1 MATRLTLLSHAPTS
15 ATRAGAFPLDEP
27 LDEHGLTMAR
37 LAATKMRVRDRAL
50 VSPALRARQTADA
63 FGISPTVDPLLSDC
77 DFGDWAGR
85 KLADVERDEP
95 DAVAAWIAEPD
106 SAPHGGESIEELLR
120 RIATWLGQQ
129 AGETGRLIV
138 ITHPAV
144 IRAAIVEAIGAGA
157 RSFWRIDI
165 APLTLTDLRRGER
178 RWTLRAAG
186 VPI

>member
-1 MATRLTLLSHAPTS
+1 MAMRLTLISHAPNS

-37 LAATKMRVRDRAL
+37 QAATRMHVTDRAL
-50 VSPALRARQTADA
+50 VSPALRARQTAEA
-63 FGISPTVDPLLSDC
+63 FGISATIDPLLGDC
-77 DFGDWAGR
+77 NFGGWAGR
-85 KLADVERDEP
+85 KLADVEKDEP
-95 DAVAAWIAEPD
+95 DAVAAWVAEPS

-129 AGETGRLIV
+129 AGESGRLV
-138 ITHPAV
+138 AITHPAV

-165 APLTLTDLRRGER
+165 APLTLTDLRGGDR
-178 RWTLRAAG
+178 RWTLRATG